1 MKKFSNKSSFL
12 SGDELEVKVTR
23 KIFQD
28 LQNSNK
34 NVMYNKEYN
43 PILYVFKLKVFGK
56 LVEIHICFFILNMFV
71 IPTIE

>member
-28 LQNSNK
+28 LQKK

-43 PILYVFKLKVFGK
+43 PILYVLELKVFGK